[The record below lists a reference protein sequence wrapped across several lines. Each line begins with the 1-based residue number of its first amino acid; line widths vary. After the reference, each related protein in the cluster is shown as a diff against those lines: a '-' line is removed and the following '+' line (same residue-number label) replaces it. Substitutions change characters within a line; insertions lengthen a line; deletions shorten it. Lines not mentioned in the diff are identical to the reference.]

1 MGSGEA
7 LDVKASEV
15 TPLGADNPITVN
27 DTEFEVVFSKAD
39 GTVVKD
45 IVEPGNYVVTV
56 KALKGVYAGSS
67 VSTKLAVTAADLQN
81 VSVFEVDSTVEDN
94 TTDTKLVYTG
104 SEIKVGFADKVA
116 FVEGKDYTV
125 KVLKAGTDNVS
136 TAPGVAVLEA
146 GDYVA
151 YLTGMGQYAGQ
162 TKEVPFKVHPFVIS
176 DTDQIVVDDVIAS
189 DAAPQRPQVHVG
201 TIGTA
206 DYAELDTSLVSLKF
220 KSDSGA
226 TRTSCSTRQAPMSSR
241 HHRFRSWRQYL
252 SGVDLVTVNKI
263 SAYATYQYDG
273 TALKDSYYVNLAK
286 EELRPFPSQG
296 LRRDPA
302 IRRQI

>member
-1 MGSGEA
+1 MIF
-7 LDVKASEV
+7 
-15 TPLGADNPITVN
+15 ADQRFDLRN
-27 DTEFEVVFSKAD
+27 
-39 GTVVKD
+39 
-45 IVEPGNYVVTV
+45 V

-189 DAAPQRPQVHVG
+189 DAAPSKPSKVHVG

-220 KSDSGA
+220 KSDSQGNEDVLFDKAGA
-226 TRTSCSTRQAPMSSR
+226 YKFSVTIDSAAGDNVENS
-241 HHRFRSWRQYL
+241 
-252 SGVDLVTVNKI
+252 VDLVTVNKI

-286 EELRPFPSQG
+286 KESFDLSLLKVYGGETLLSADK
-296 LRRDPA
+296 L
-302 IRRQI
+302 